1 MSETT
6 PGREL
11 VPGDPEGLARDQAW
25 VERGFWNKVWQTL
38 GRVPFLEEAVAAYFC
53 ARDPTTPLQVKA
65 VLIGALAYFVIP
77 TDLIPDFIAAL
88 GFADDAAVLY
98 AALKTVAPHI
108 TADHRKQG
116 RAALDRLAKRDREA
130 R

>member
-11 VPGDPEGLARDQAW
+11 VSGDPEALARDRAR
-25 VERGFWNKVWQTL
+25 VERGFWDKVRRTL

-53 ARDPTTPLQVKA
+53 ARDPATPLQVKA

-77 TDLIPDFIAAL
+77 IDLIPDFIAAL

-108 TADHRKQG
+108 TTDHREQA
-116 RAALDRLAKRDREA
+116 RATLDRLAKRDG
-130 R
+130 

>member
-1 MSETT
+1 MSDSTS
-6 PGREL
+6 GREL
-11 VPGDPEGLARDQAW
+11 VPGDPEDLARDQAR
-25 VERGFWNKVWQTL
+25 VERGFWDKVRRTL
-38 GRVPFLEEAVAAYFC
+38 GRVPFLEEAVAAFFC
-53 ARDPTTPLQVKA
+53 ARDPATPLQVKA

-88 GFADDAAVLY
+88 GFVDDAAVLY

-108 TADHRKQG
+108 TADHRAQA
-116 RAALDRLAKRDREA
+116 RAALDRLADRDR

>member
-11 VPGDPEGLARDQAW
+11 VPGDPEAQARDQAR
-25 VERGFWNKVWQTL
+25 VERGFWKKVRRTL

-53 ARDPTTPLQVKA
+53 TRDPATPLQVKA

-77 TDLIPDFIAAL
+77 TDLIPDFIAAM
-88 GFADDAAVLY
+88 GFVDDAAVFY

-108 TADHRKQG
+108 TAGHRDQAH
-116 RAALDRLAKRDREA
+116 AALDRLADRDG
-130 R
+130 